1 MALDCYAGI
10 RVVPRPYFYRHC
22 SFNSGSDENVSFES
36 GTVLEYDVLLIA
48 HEPWP
53 LWKMFVRMLKIPFA
67 VIGQIEANESEV
79 SEKCFSKCS
88 CLVFVVIMG

>member
-1 MALDCYAGI
+1 MALDCYGT

-36 GTVLEYDVLLIA
+36 GTVLEDDVLLIA
-48 HEPWP
+48 HE
-53 LWKMFVRMLKIPFA
+53 LGSSWKILGRALDVPDALIH
-67 VIGQIEANESEV
+67 QIEANKSQV
-79 SEKCFSKCS
+79 SEKCYSKCS